1 MKQYLP
7 FKKQR
12 DIGEILSDTFKFVK
26 NEWKPLLQVV
36 AKTAGPALVIMVIAN
51 VIYQQTV
58 FSTFGGYELNPTAFG
73 DFTVTLLIS
82 VLILLV
88 SSVAFYTLLY
98 SSVLNYIKNYINNEG
113 TANNELVKKETWGKL
128 GGIIGLGFLSGL
140 MIVLGFVLCI
150 LPGIYVAV
158 ILGTVFAVYIFENK
172 SVTDAISYSFS
183 FVNKEFW
190 ITFATYVVIYLIIM
204 VISFVFQLPLTIYTF
219 VKMLSSSNEFNGDF
233 TNMFD
238 WVYSL
243 LNAITMVLSAF
254 LQIIFVVSTAFVYY
268 NLNEK
273 QNFTGTI
280 EAIDSLGTSKDNN
293 A

>member
-1 MKQYLP
+1 MKQYLS

-98 SSVLNYIKNYINNEG
+98 SSVLNYIKSYINNEG

>member
-1 MKQYLP
+1 MKQYLS

-98 SSVLNYIKNYINNEG
+98 SSVLNYIKSYINNEG

-172 SVTDAISYSFS
+172 SVKDAISYSFS

>member
-98 SSVLNYIKNYINNEG
+98 SSVLNYIKSYINNEG